1 MRKQMGKLLNSK
13 DFDDGQKIGSGKTL
27 RRWGSP
33 CNGRR
38 SFHKLADLDD
48 RLKLQEQVTVS
59 PVVLKAVLHFTE
71 SPSLRSNED
80 VPSSEYIVTV
90 AATDARIFQEPVDDV
105 GSTVNG
111 LEMQALFRIGRG
123 ELPPVPNSLSRD
135 AWDFILKCLHV
146 NPNDRPTA
154 AQLMEHPF
162 VKRPLQTSSRFDFL
176 SGFNIMDILNYEGNE
191 QVPLDVLI
199 QLLPVDNWTNLERFT
214 LDLATLLF
222 ILVCFEVNQHDD
234 KVVVSFGS
242 ISIRNNSLGIL
253 GS

>member
-1 MRKQMGKLLNSK
+1 MKKDKLNDTEISIGGAEKDQIKETPVCCLIVCKTVNTNRNRRRKFFNSAMRKQMGKLLNSK

-111 LEMQALFRIGRG
+111 LEGLEEAFAPIC
-123 ELPPVPNSLSRD
+123 S
-135 AWDFILKCLHV
+135 
-146 NPNDRPTA
+146 
-154 AQLMEHPF
+154 
-162 VKRPLQTSSRFDFL
+162 FD
-176 SGFNIMDILNYEGNE
+176 SDS
-191 QVPLDVLI
+191 
-199 QLLPVDNWTNLERFT
+199 
-214 LDLATLLF
+214 
-222 ILVCFEVNQHDD
+222 
-234 KVVVSFGS
+234 SFGL
-242 ISIRNNSLGIL
+242 RCYNFNYFVFELDKYL
-253 GS
+253 